1 MSARHYR
8 FSEDEV
14 FASLR
19 RTRATAPDA
28 EAMIIVGT
36 GIRTAH
42 WIDRL
47 ERDLGLPLVPADTS
61 LYRVVGRHFELLP
74 AA

>member
-1 MSARHYR
+1 MSARHYQ

-14 FASLR
+14 LASLG
-19 RTRATAPDA
+19 RTRDAAPDA

-42 WIDRL
+42 WIDSR
-47 ERDLGLPLVPADTS
+47 A
-61 LYRVVGRHFELLP
+61 
-74 AA
+74 